1 MKYAEIAAP
10 CPLRQVFDYLAHAD
24 MQLQAGMRVKIPF
37 GRRVV
42 TGVVLKTKS
51 ETSLKTEL
59 KTIIEQ
65 LDHEPIISTELMQLG
80 LWASQYYQHPIGD
93 VLLGMLPARLR
104 QGKTL
109 NIRDGRPTGSPY
121 TTHPHVLHQEQ
132 QAALDH
138 ITQNLNTFNVFL
150 LHGVTGS
157 GKTEVYFHVIDEVL
171 KKNQQ
176 VLFLIPEISL
186 SPQTIQRFHQRF
198 SVPILAMHSGLT
210 DKERLIAWAYA
221 RNGEAA
227 IIIGT
232 RSSIFT
238 PFKNLGL
245 IVVDEE
251 HDPSFKQHEGFRYSA
266 RNVAIKR
273 AHMLDI
279 PVILGSA
286 TPSVESYQNA
296 VTKKYHLLELNE
308 RAGNAII
315 PTFQLVS
322 LSPKTLENGLAPETI
337 KTIQR
342 HLEKKEQVLIF
353 INRRGYAPAWF
364 CQSCHWQADCT
375 RCDSHM
381 VLHKK
386 LRRLMCHHC
395 GHQTAMPTVCL
406 KCQSPSLL
414 ALGEGTQRVAETLE
428 TLFPNTPLF
437 RIDRDNVKN
446 KNQLEEQLDN
456 IHLHPSAI
464 LVGTQMLAK
473 GHHFPNV
480 TLVVILGVDNGLMS
494 NDFHALERTAQ
505 LILQVAGRAGREE
518 KPGTVLL
525 QTLQPEH
532 PHLITLTQQPYG
544 IFLNHLLKERQQFHL
559 PPFAFMA
566 LFRAESKLIQK
577 ASECLTVIQG
587 LLKKELDPAVMPR
600 DDDHAIKSRDDDKK
614 EARDDDRKAIRN
626 DDRKIV
632 VYDPIPAPMQR
643 KAGFYHMQLLVQAS
657 NRQAL
662 QQLLNNILP
671 KLVNN
676 KALQGARWTVDV
688 DPIDLF

>member
-1 MKYAEIAAP
+1 MTVLLTIAGSFLTMNQHYAEIAIA
-10 CPLRQVFDYLAHAD
+10 CPLRTAFDYAIPED
-24 MQLQAGMRVKIPF
+24 MALEPGMRVKVPF
-37 GRRVV
+37 GRRTV
-42 TGVVLKTKS
+42 TGVVLNTKNHTTLTCEIKAILES
-51 ETSLKTEL
+51 LDETPVLSSDL
-59 KTIIEQ
+59 IQ
-65 LDHEPIISTELMQLG
+65 LCT
-80 LWASQYYQHPIGD
+80 WASQYYQHPIGD
-93 VLLGMLPARLR
+93 VLMGVLPTRLR

-121 TTHPHVLHQEQ
+121 ATHPHNLHQEQ
-132 QAALDH
+132 QAALVH
-138 ITQNLNTFNVFL
+138 ITQNLSTFNVFL

-157 GKTEVYFHVIDEVL
+157 GKTEVYFHVIDEIL

-186 SPQTIQRFHQRF
+186 SPQTLQRFQQRF
-198 SVPILAMHSGLT
+198 SAPILAMHSGLT
-210 DKERLIAWAYA
+210 DKERLTAWAHA
-221 RNGEAA
+221 QSGDAK

-245 IVVDEE
+245 IVIDEE
-251 HDPSFKQHEGFRYSA
+251 HDASFKQHEGFRYSA
-266 RNVAIKR
+266 RNLAIKR
-273 AHMLDI
+273 AHMLNI
-279 PVILGSA
+279 PIILGSA
-286 TPSVESYQNA
+286 TPSAESYQNA
-296 VTKKYHLLELNE
+296 LSKKYHLLELTA
-308 RAGNAII
+308 RAGHAVI
-315 PTFQLVS
+315 PQFQLVP

-337 KTIQR
+337 TTIRQ
-342 HLEKKEQVLIF
+342 HLEKQEQVLIF

-395 GHQTAMPTVCL
+395 GHQTAMPTVCP

-414 ALGEGTQRVAETLE
+414 ALGEGTQRIAETLE
-428 TLFPNTPLF
+428 TLFPATPVF

-446 KNQLEEQLDN
+446 KNQLEEQLEN
-456 IHLHPSAI
+456 IHQHSSAI
-464 LVGTQMLAK
+464 LIGTQMLAK

-505 LILQVAGRAGREE
+505 LILQVGGRAGRED
-518 KPGTVLL
+518 KPGIVLL

-532 PHLITLTQQPYG
+532 PQLQLLTQQPYG
-544 IFLNHLLKERQQFHL
+544 VFLKALLKEREQFHL

-566 LFRAESKLIQK
+566 LFRAEAKQMQK
-577 ASECLTVIQG
+577 ASECLMAIQN
-587 LLKKELDPAVMPR
+587 LLRADTKHGPYT
-600 DDDHAIKSRDDDKK
+600 
-614 EARDDDRKAIRN
+614 
-626 DDRKIV
+626 

-643 KAGFYHMQLLVQAS
+643 KAGFYHMQLLIQAP

-662 QQLLNNILP
+662 QKLLSNTLP
-671 KLVNN
+671 KLANN

-688 DPIDLF
+688 DPVDLF

>member
-1 MKYAEIAAP
+1 MNYAEIAIA
-10 CPLRQVFDYLAHAD
+10 CPLRTTFDYVIPED
-24 MQLQAGMRVKIPF
+24 MALEPGMRVKIPF
-37 GRRVV
+37 GRRTVIGLV
-42 TGVVLKTKS
+42 THLKS
-51 ETSLKTEL
+51 HTEL
-59 KTIIEQ
+59 TCEIKLILEC
-65 LDHEPIISTELMQLG
+65 LDETPVLSPDLMQLCT
-80 LWASQYYQHPIGD
+80 WASQYYQHPIGD
-93 VLLGMLPARLR
+93 VLLGTLPTRLR

-109 NIRDGRPTGSPY
+109 NIRDRRPTGSPY
-121 TTHPHVLHQEQ
+121 ATHPHSLHQEQ
-132 QAALDH
+132 QTALIH
-138 ITQNLNTFNVFL
+138 ITQNLSTFNVFL

-157 GKTEVYFHVIDEVL
+157 GKTEVYFQVIDEVL

-198 SVPILAMHSGLT
+198 SVPIYAMHSGLT
-210 DKERLIAWAYA
+210 DKERLTAWAHA
-221 RNGEAA
+221 QSGDAA

-245 IVVDEE
+245 MVIDEE

-266 RNVAIKR
+266 RNLAIKR
-273 AHMLDI
+273 AHMLNI
-279 PVILGSA
+279 PIILGSA

-296 VTKKYHLLELNE
+296 ISKKYHLLELNK
-308 RAGNAII
+308 RAGNAVI
-315 PTFQLVS
+315 PTFQLIA
-322 LSPKTLENGLAPETI
+322 LSPKTLENGLAPETV
-337 KTIQR
+337 KAIQQ
-342 HLEKKEQVLIF
+342 HLEKQEQVLIF

-395 GHQTAMPTVCL
+395 GHQTAMPTVCP

-428 TLFPNTPLF
+428 TLFPATPIF
-437 RIDRDNVKN
+437 RVDRDNVKN
-446 KNQLEEQLDN
+446 KGQLEEQLDN
-456 IHLHPSAI
+456 IHQHPSAI

-505 LILQVAGRAGREE
+505 LILQVAGRAGRED

-525 QTLQPEH
+525 QTLQPDH
-532 PHLITLTQQPYG
+532 PHLQTLTQQPYDV
-544 IFLNHLLKERQQFHL
+544 FLKTLLKERQQFHL
-559 PPFAFMA
+559 PPFTFMA
-566 LFRAESKLIQK
+566 LFRAESKQMLK
-577 ASECLTVIQG
+577 ASECLTIIQG
-587 LLKKELDPAVMPR
+587 LLKSQATST
-600 DDDHAIKSRDDDKK
+600 IT
-614 EARDDDRKAIRN
+614 I
-626 DDRKIV
+626 
-632 VYDPIPAPMQR
+632 YDPIPAPMQR
-643 KAGFYHMQLLVQAS
+643 KAGFYHMQLLIQAPS
-657 NRQAL
+657 RQSL
-662 QQLLNNILP
+662 QKLLNNTLP
-671 KLVNN
+671 KLANN
-676 KALQGARWTVDV
+676 KALQGARWTVDI